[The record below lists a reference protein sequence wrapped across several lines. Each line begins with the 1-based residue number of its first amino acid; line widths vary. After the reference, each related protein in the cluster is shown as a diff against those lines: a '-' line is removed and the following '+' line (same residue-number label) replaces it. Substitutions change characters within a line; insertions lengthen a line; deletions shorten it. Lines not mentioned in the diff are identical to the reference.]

1 MARTRREMIDLV
13 IDNLGVLVP
22 GQSPGDEAVSRV
34 DLIIDPSLATL
45 AALGIVY
52 VADAGTPNPPSGGQ
66 IDDSI
71 FIPLGD
77 WIAWQVAGGF
87 NLSDSPSLKALAIEA
102 EKTLRI
108 IGRPAS
114 TRRVLTTDLQLS
126 GARIR
131 ASLGNYS
138 RGT

>member
-1 MARTRREMIDLV
+1 MARTRRELIDL
-13 IDNLGVLVP
+13 ILDNLGVLVP

-34 DLIIDPSLATL
+34 DLIIDPSFATL
-45 AALGIVY
+45 AALDYVY
-52 VADAGTPNPPSGGQ
+52 VADAGTPNPPAGGA
-66 IDDSI
+66 IDDAL

-77 WIAWQVAGGF
+77 WVAWQVAGGF
-87 NLSDSPSLKALAIEA
+87 NLSDSPSLKALSIEA

-114 TRRVLTTDLQLS
+114 TRRVLTTDMQLTNRR
-126 GARIR
+126 GRVV
-131 ASLGNYS
+131 GNYA